1 MQCFALKWG
10 ERLRGLQIRSYFQ
23 DISLELVCRFGRL
36 VCNSPVATNAHF
48 EFTSPLRTVYICV
61 YCAYRIYTD
70 GVCVTEALFLSQND
84 SRPMYLQI
92 MEQIK
97 QKVRAGDWPAGHPL
111 PSIRELSVSTQV
123 SVITVKRAYTEL
135 EQEGV
140 IVTQAGRG
148 SFVADVVDVQK
159 TLLEAELEKYI
170 AGVVNTGH
178 ALGLSDSQIVAL
190 VKKAL
195 VNSR

>member
-1 MQCFALKWG
+1 M
-10 ERLRGLQIRSYFQ
+10 
-23 DISLELVCRFGRL
+23 
-36 VCNSPVATNAHF
+36 
-48 EFTSPLRTVYICV
+48 
-61 YCAYRIYTD
+61 
-70 GVCVTEALFLSQND
+70 TEALFLSQND

-111 PSIRELSVSTQV
+111 PSIRELSVVTKV

-148 SFVADVVDVQK
+148 SFVADSADLTTELTK
-159 TLLEAELEKYI
+159 AELEKTLDNFI
-170 AGVVNTGH
+170 SCMKR
-178 ALGLSDSQIVAL
+178 LGLSDTEILAQ

-195 VNSR
+195 GKVR

>member
-1 MQCFALKWG
+1 
-10 ERLRGLQIRSYFQ
+10 
-23 DISLELVCRFGRL
+23 
-36 VCNSPVATNAHF
+36 
-48 EFTSPLRTVYICV
+48 
-61 YCAYRIYTD
+61 
-70 GVCVTEALFLSQND
+70 
-84 SRPMYLQI
+84 MYLQI

-135 EQEGV
+135 ELEGV

-159 TLLEAELEKYI
+159 SLLEAELAKQI
-170 AGVVNTGH
+170 TGVINTGH
-178 ALGLSDSQIVAL
+178 ALGLSDNQILAL
-190 VKKAL
+190 IKKAL
-195 VNSR
+195 IGS

>member
-1 MQCFALKWG
+1 
-10 ERLRGLQIRSYFQ
+10 
-23 DISLELVCRFGRL
+23 
-36 VCNSPVATNAHF
+36 
-48 EFTSPLRTVYICV
+48 
-61 YCAYRIYTD
+61 
-70 GVCVTEALFLSQND
+70 
-84 SRPMYLQI
+84 MYLQI

-111 PSIRELSVSTQV
+111 PSIRELSVATKV

-140 IVTQAGRG
+140 IVTRAGRG

-159 TLLEAELEKYI
+159 SLIEAELETHI
-170 AGVVNTGH
+170 AAVIKTGQT
-178 ALGLSDSQIVAL
+178 LGLSDNQILAL

-195 VNSR
+195 ISN

>member
-1 MQCFALKWG
+1 
-10 ERLRGLQIRSYFQ
+10 
-23 DISLELVCRFGRL
+23 
-36 VCNSPVATNAHF
+36 
-48 EFTSPLRTVYICV
+48 
-61 YCAYRIYTD
+61 
-70 GVCVTEALFLSQND
+70 VTEALFLSQND

-111 PSIRELSVSTQV
+111 PSIRELSVVTKV

-148 SFVADVVDVQK
+148 SFVADSADLTSELTK
-159 TLLEAELEKYI
+159 AELEKTLDNFI
-170 AGVVNTGH
+170 SGMRR
-178 ALGLSDSQIVAL
+178 LGLSDTEIMAQL
-190 VKKAL
+190 KKAL
-195 VNSR
+195 GRVR